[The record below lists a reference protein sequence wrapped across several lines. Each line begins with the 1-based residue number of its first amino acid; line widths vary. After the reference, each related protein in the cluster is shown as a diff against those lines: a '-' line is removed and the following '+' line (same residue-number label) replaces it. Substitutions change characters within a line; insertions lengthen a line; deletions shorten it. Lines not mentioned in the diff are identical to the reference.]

1 MCIISISLS
10 PFMTQ
15 LLNLLSGQTK
25 SICFSNCWQ
34 YFLTI
39 FLPHWW
45 HWVKSLLIVETIYLL
60 NFVGWARVALVP
72 TKWQIFNSNKLQIV
86 LLWRT
91 RAVLLSP
98 VKWNTWR
105 AYTLQNPFTPKLQ
118 FLKNVSFRIEKIR
131 KWISKIY
138 SKMEPMHIN
147 YNWSV
152 HWKWIE
158 IMFKDKWSKLVEFFS
173 VQFQLKYCFHEKFYN
188 SRWRRHQLD
197 NHKYKKYFQFF
208 CLLKDK

>member
-15 LLNLLSGQTK
+15 FLNLLLGQTK
-25 SICFSNCWQ
+25 SICFRDCWQ

-105 AYTLQNPFTPKLQ
+105 AYVAKPIYPQITVLEECFISNREDQKMNFKNLFQNGTNAHKLQ
-118 FLKNVSFRIEKIR
+118 LKRSLEMD
-131 KWISKIY
+131 W
-138 SKMEPMHIN
+138 N
-147 YNWSV
+147 Y
-152 HWKWIE
+152 
-158 IMFKDKWSKLVEFFS
+158 
-173 VQFQLKYCFHEKFYN
+173 VQG
-188 SRWRRHQLD
+188 
-197 NHKYKKYFQFF
+197 
-208 CLLKDK
+208 